1 MDFSLMAMLC
11 LFFKETMSSLRDIR
25 ARKSRPSGSWLEGRG
40 LAVAVVVMIAG
51 SCFALGFFVG
61 SASTEREVVT
71 EVIRVPEPP
80 PRLVVEGDDV
90 LPTPPGG
97 PMLSI
102 EGPMGDPGGQ
112 GEAPRQYAS
121 AALPD
126 APANSYAPPP
136 ASYDDSPAPRVERSS
151 AASTQSRQT
160 APAPAARQ
168 STPPKQAPAAPAPA
182 PRAQAPASSASSRA
196 RYAVQLGA
204 FGELGDA
211 ARLKKTFTAKG
222 YDAYIYR
229 ETMASGASIFKVRL
243 GSYADVEEARRMA
256 LKIKSA
262 EGVAAFV
269 AEIK

>member
-1 MDFSLMAMLC
+1 
-11 LFFKETMSSLRDIR
+11 
-25 ARKSRPSGSWLEGRG
+25 
-40 LAVAVVVMIAG
+40 VAVVVMIAG

-97 PMLSI
+97 PMLTI
-102 EGPMGDPGGQ
+102 EGPMGDPDGRDQ
-112 GEAPRQYAS
+112 ARQYAS

-126 APANSYAPPP
+126 APAGTYAPPP
-136 ASYDDSPAPRVERSS
+136 ASYGESQSLSPASRAERSA
-151 AASTQSRQT
+151 AASTPPRQT
-160 APAPAARQ
+160 APAPAARP
-168 STPPKQAPAAPAPA
+168 SAPPRQAAAAPAPA

-204 FGELGDA
+204 FSELGDA

-222 YDAYIYR
+222 YEAYIYR
-229 ETMASGASIFKVRL
+229 ETMASGASIFRVRL
-243 GSYADVEEARRMA
+243 GSYTDVEEARRMA